1 MKKLVMFFAV
11 ALLTVACKNE
21 NKNTEE
27 PVEAQRIVS
36 LSGTI
41 SEVLVNLGE
50 EDNIVGVD
58 VTTTYP
64 ASLTEKATNLGHVRS
79 ITIEPLLALQPTVIY
94 ASSKDVNP
102 DLMKQ
107 IKEANI
113 TLHTINQEFSVEGTA
128 NLIKEVATSL
138 NKENYQPMVDEIN
151 NKIEKVMPFETQ
163 PKVLFIYA
171 RGAGNMMVA
180 GQNTP
185 LDAVINLAGGVN
197 AAQGFEDFKPLTPE
211 ALLEANP
218 DVILMFESGLQ
229 SIGGVDGIMQIE
241 GVAQTN
247 AGKNKK
253 VIAMDGQF
261 LSGFSPRLGDAV
273 LELNKQLR

>member
-1 MKKLVMFFAV
+1 MKKLAFVFAIG
-11 ALLTVACKNE
+11 LMSVACNNKKN
-21 NKNTEE
+21 
-27 PVEAQRIVS
+27 VEAEQEAPQKLVS
-36 LSGTI
+36 LNGAV
-41 SEVLVNLGE
+41 SEVLVSLGE
-50 EDNIVGVD
+50 EESIVGVD
-58 VTTTYP
+58 VTSTYP
-64 ASLTEKATNLGHVRS
+64 ESLKETATDLGHVRS
-79 ITIEPLLALQPTVIY
+79 ITIEPLLALQPTVVY
-94 ASSKDVNP
+94 ASDKDINP

-107 IKEANI
+107 IKDANI
-113 TLHTINQEFSVEGTA
+113 NLHLVNQEFSPEGTA
-128 NLIKEVATSL
+128 NLIKDIAASL
-138 NKENYQPMVDEIN
+138 NKENFQPMIDN
-151 NKIEKVMPFETQ
+151 MNAKLEKVVPFETK

-197 AAQGFEDFKPLTPE
+197 AAQGFEDFKPFTPE

-218 DVILMFESGLQ
+218 DVILMFDSGLQ
-229 SIGGVDGIMQIE
+229 SIGGVEGILNIE

-253 VIAMDGQF
+253 IIAMDGQY

-273 LELNKQLR
+273 LELNQKLK

>member
-36 LSGTI
+36 LNGTI

-64 ASLTEKATNLGHVRS
+64 TSLTEKATNLGHVRS

-151 NKIEKVMPFETQ
+151 NKIEKVMQFETQ